1 MYLHLLSQVNY
12 LAVFVSAIVFFV
24 IGSLWYSFLVREAW
38 IAELKKHDITI
49 KQNVSKELLRTK
61 MLLTFG
67 ANVLA
72 SIAMALLV
80 IMTGSST
87 ISSGI
92 CLGILCVL
100 GFAVTS
106 VGAVFIWEDRSLKLF
121 LLDIGYPALGI
132 IFSAIILSLW
142 Q

>member
-1 MYLHLLSQVNY
+1 MYLHLLSQIN
-12 LAVFVSAIVFFV
+12 LIAVFVSAIVFFV

-49 KQNVSKELLRTK
+49 KQNVSKEVLRTK

-67 ANVLA
+67 ANILA

-80 IMTGSST
+80 IITGSST

-106 VGAVFIWEDRSLKLF
+106 VGSVFIWENRSIKLF
-121 LLDIGYPALGI
+121 FLDVGYPAFGI
-132 IFSAIILSLW
+132 IASAIILSLW